1 MYAHFIAPLDTVYCG
16 WMILLANHV
25 ESYSQRC
32 MFRTQEVKVMITY
45 IATVKKSAIAVAI
58 KSTEL

>member
-1 MYAHFIAPLDTVYCG
+1 
-16 WMILLANHV
+16 MILLANNA

-45 IATVKKSAIAVAI
+45 IAIVKKSAIAVAI